1 VRTLGRAAP
10 LADQVFGALQSD
22 IAEGRLKPLEKLP
35 IEQQLAASFGVSR
48 TVVRE
53 AVARLRSDGLVT
65 VKQGSGVFVAAGP
78 FNRAFRMP
86 AEAASEQAAIRE
98 IYELRLG
105 VEVEA
110 AALAAARMVPDNLMR
125 IKAALGM
132 IEATKSGPDFG
143 VQADADFHRAIAL
156 ATGNSKIAS
165 FQRYLS
171 VFLVQSITAAR
182 ANTRQSLPG
191 AVDEVMGEHQ
201 AIYAAI
207 EAEDAA
213 GARAAMRAH
222 LTNAQ
227 ARLGLAVPDPRITQ
241 QVQRLR

>member
-1 VRTLGRAAP
+1 MRPIGRAAP

-22 IAEGRLKPLEKLP
+22 IAEGRLKPGEKLP
-35 IEQQLAASFGVSR
+35 IEPQLAANFGVSR

-53 AVARLRSDGLVT
+53 AVSRLRSDGLVT
-65 VKQGSGVFVAAGP
+65 ARQGSGVFVASAP
-78 FNRAFRMP
+78 AQQAFRMP
-86 AEAASEQAAIRE
+86 TEASSEQAAIRE

-110 AALAAARMVPDNLMR
+110 AALAAARMVPDHLMR
-125 IKAALGM
+125 IKRALGE

-143 VQADADFHRAIAL
+143 VQADTDFHRAIAL
-156 ATGNSKIAS
+156 ATGNSKIAA

-171 VFLVQSITAAR
+171 VFLLQSITAAR
-182 ANTRQSLPG
+182 ENTRQTLPG

-201 AIYAAI
+201 AIYAAL
-207 EAEDAA
+207 EAGDAKA
-213 GARAAMRAH
+213 ARAAMRAH

-227 ARLGLAVPDPRITQ
+227 ARLGLAVPDWRITPQ
-241 QVQRLR
+241 LRRLR